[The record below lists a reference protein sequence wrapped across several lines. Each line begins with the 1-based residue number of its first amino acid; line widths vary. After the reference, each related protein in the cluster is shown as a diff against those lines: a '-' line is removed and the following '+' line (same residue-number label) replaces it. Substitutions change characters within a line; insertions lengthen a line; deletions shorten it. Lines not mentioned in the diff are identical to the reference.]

1 MNETTREKKIYKV
14 TIIGSIVNFI
24 LLIFKFLAGIFGH
37 SSAMIADAAHSLSDF
52 FSDIVVILFVR
63 ISAKPQDNT
72 HDYGHGKFET
82 LASLIVGLVLAVA
95 GIGFFIDGF
104 EKSVAFFKGESIEDP
119 GWIAFAAA
127 LVSVIAKEGLFRYT
141 ITAEK
146 KIHSPALAA
155 NAWHHRSDALTSIA
169 VLIGT
174 GGAIILGPKWRVLDP
189 MAAVVVSVFIIK
201 AAYSLMKPSLDELLE
216 KSLPEDVKN
225 NISEVISSI
234 PGIMGMHKL
243 RTRRIGSQI
252 AIEAHITMDGHMS
265 LTKAHA
271 ISSEVEKRLRK
282 EFGKGALI
290 TLHME
295 PYNEE

>member
-1 MNETTREKKIYKV
+1 MIDETTRKKKIYKV

-24 LLIFKFLAGIFGH
+24 LLIFKLLAGIFGH
-37 SSAMIADAAHSLSDF
+37 SSAMIADAAHSISDF

-63 ISAKPQDNT
+63 ISAKPQDDT

-82 LASLIVGLVLAVA
+82 LASLIVGIVLAMA

-104 EKSVAFFKGESIEDP
+104 EKTLAFFKGESIEDP

-127 LVSVIAKEGLFRYT
+127 LISVIAKEGLFRYT
-141 ITAEK
+141 INAEK
-146 KIHSPALAA
+146 KINSPALAA

-174 GGAIILGPKWRVLDP
+174 GGAIILGSKWRVLDP

-216 KSLPEDVKN
+216 KSLPENVKTD
-225 NISEVISSI
+225 ISQIISST
-234 PGIMGMHKL
+234 PGIKGMHKL

-252 AIEAHITMDGHMS
+252 AIEAHITMDGNMS
-265 LTKAHA
+265 LTESHA
-271 ISSEVEKRLRK
+271 ITTEIEKKLRQ
-282 EFGKGALI
+282 EFGNGALI

-295 PYNEE
+295 PSND